1 MPRWKTRRLRHR
13 LRRQPQHNRGR
24 PSLYDLKAALAEWT
38 SPARPAPEQGS
49 RKHELKKAACLKCG
63 SENHKVVNC
72 PKCAPGESVRLLKEK
87 MDKWESAR
95 NKKVTKLQGSAN
107 KSLGR
112 EAKIEGIVSVTTTL
126 LDTGSDVTLV
136 TAGVMHLPSRSTA
149 KCSSSWSPW
158 TPLVDQVAASSDE
171 CGDDGMHCTTLNIQV
186 PSAENAEGQRNRR

>member
-1 MPRWKTRRLRHR
+1 MPLKSNVYRFVDCLRVHTAGYH
-13 LRRQPQHNRGR
+13 LYAPQ
-24 PSLYDLKAALAEWT
+24 WT
-38 SPARPAPEQGS
+38 SPAPAPEQGS
-49 RKHELKKAACLKCG
+49 RKHEFKKAACLKCG

-72 PKCAPGESVRLLKEK
+72 PKCAPGESVRLLKEI

-126 LDTGSDVTLV
+126 LDTGSDVALV
-136 TAGVMHLPSRSTA
+136 TASVMHLPSRSTA
-149 KCSSSWSPW
+149 KCSSSWSCW